1 VTGAG
6 RGTQGPNGLVR
17 ALVALLGVALFF
29 SAWWAAIDARHAEGM
44 LAPFSLTNTAHAL
57 RDLLF
62 GREIWP
68 HVGASLRRIL
78 IGLGASVA
86 IGIPLGAAVG
96 ALPLFAAASAPVI
109 QFLRVVS
116 PLAWTPLAI
125 MLFGVGDSPVLF
137 LIVVA
142 AVWPIAL
149 ATSAAVASLDKRLT
163 VVGRS
168 LGGSPFEIAHTIV
181 WPSLRP
187 QILTGIRV
195 SIGVAWVILV
205 PAEMLG
211 VDSGLGYFILST
223 RDRLAYSELAA
234 GILLIGLL
242 GLLLDGAARLALSEN
257 RIARP
262 RTCPST
268 PTSGSG
274 SLSGRAI
281 SSTTPPS
288 MPSSSIRKT

>member
-6 RGTQGPNGLVR
+6 REAPSGLVR
-17 ALVALLGVALFF
+17 VLVALLGVALFF
-29 SAWWAAIDARHAEGM
+29 SAWWAAIDARHAQGM

-62 GREIWP
+62 GRELWP

-149 ATSAAVASLDKRLT
+149 ATSAAVASLDRRLT

-168 LGGSPFEIAHTIV
+168 LGGSPFEIARTIV

-195 SIGVAWVILV
+195 SMGVAWVILV

-234 GILLIGLL
+234 GILIIGLV
-242 GLLLDGAARLALSEN
+242 GLLLDGVARLVLSESPL
-257 RIARP
+257 AWP
-262 RTCPST
+262 RRFSA
-268 PTSGSG
+268 TSQ
-274 SLSGRAI
+274 RA
-281 SSTTPPS
+281 
-288 MPSSSIRKT
+288 SSSR